1 MQNVIPEFD
10 WRQDWM
16 LWLIGA
22 MFVLI
27 LFFELRNRKIGS
39 LIISRENFK
48 VSDFTIKDGTPKD
61 VHQPMFLPWRDWKRP
76 TTIPTL
82 VPSIS
87 NPGGVN
93 FNGETQLRG
102 GRWGYAPPMNAVEVS
117 TPVEMASDQPTGAFL
132 SGNPSPM
139 PVGMV
144 SQIGTQIDNC
154 SQDLFEESTVPR
166 NAFSWQSGRTRVS
179 LPLRTLPVEA

>member
-1 MQNVIPEFD
+1 MQNIVPDFD
-10 WRQDWM
+10 WRRDWM

-27 LFFELRNRKIGS
+27 LFFEWRNRYLS
-39 LIISRENFK
+39 NALRENFK
-48 VSDFTIKDGTPKD
+48 VSNFTIENKVPVE

-87 NPGGVN
+87 NPGGVQLQ
-93 FNGETQLRG
+93 GDSQLRG
-102 GRWGYAPPMNAVEVS
+102 GRWGYAPPMNAVEAS
-117 TPVEMASDQPTGAFL
+117 TPVEMTSDQPSSAYI
-132 SGNPSPM
+132 SGNSSPM

-144 SQIGTQIDNC
+144 SQVGTDVSNC
-154 SQDLFEESTVPR
+154 SQDLFEESAVPR
-166 NAFSWQSGRTRVS
+166 NVFSWQSGRTRVS
-179 LPLRTLPVEA
+179 LPLRTLADE